1 MNSWEERLAAILPF
15 TRSILAAACWK
26 YSSFISMPIY
36 LRPVRSAAAQVEADP
51 QKASSTIL
59 SFWYLVGT
67 FLFGLSGTRSLLA
80 FPADPGSV

>member
-36 LRPVRSAAAQVEADP
+36 LRPVRSAAAQVEADVTLYSNRFFRTFGA
-51 QKASSTIL
+51 ASNKHPPT
-59 SFWYLVGT
+59 
-67 FLFGLSGTRSLLA
+67 
-80 FPADPGSV
+80 